1 MLQADSEEPSMRR
14 IRYAVATSL
23 DGYIAGPNGE
33 ADWIIMDPDI
43 DFGALYKQ
51 FDTVLVGRRTF
62 DTMAAAGQVE
72 LPGMRTFVVSRTM
85 RQRDHRDVTVL
96 GEGWEKTVGALRAE
110 AGKDI
115 WLFGGGSLF
124 RSLLEARLVD
134 TVEIAIMPVLIGG
147 GIPMLPAPAEQTQL
161 ELTGHR
167 IYGTGRVSLE
177 YVVKHAP
184 AVEGLQPAKARRPS
198 RKKPPRGR

>member
-1 MLQADSEEPSMRR
+1 MRR

-96 GEGWEKTVGALRAE
+96 GEGWEKTVGALKAE
-110 AGKDI
+110 GGKDI

-147 GIPMLPAPAEQTQL
+147 GIPMLPAPAEQAQL

-198 RKKPPRGR
+198 RKKAPRGR